1 MDLEEEQKAQRDFP
15 TKKDLYYIIAFLI
28 FSIIMVFTLKF
39 EDPKYLTE
47 QLSLGATLFSIFL
60 AVIAILITFIQS
72 NESSRQSSQMSR
84 DINNQSV
91 QLAKMSGIYT
101 DLMSKQQD
109 ANEETSEKIA
119 QKIQGNTE
127 IPKELREEILKL
139 VEEGKDKQVEILQE
153 KTLIDNELSKDYI
166 RDKNGKMTRKMTT
179 QLLLSFIQNNYNAG
193 QLVSVETL
201 SRDLHRH
208 KNYGIHMSSIRG
220 SIRELS
226 TLGYLRYEYVQDD
239 ITKLG
244 STMFFEV
251 LEKNFF

>member
-1 MDLEEEQKAQRDFP
+1 MEEEQKAKRGFP

-28 FSIIMVFTLKF
+28 FLIIMIFTLKF

-91 QLAKMSGIYT
+91 QLAKMIAIS

-109 ANEETSEKIA
+109 VNEETSEKIA
-119 QKIQGNTE
+119 QKIQGNNK

-153 KTLIDNELSKDYI
+153 KSIIDNTLSKNSNI
-166 RDKNGKMTRKMTT
+166 NRKRTIKMM
-179 QLLLSFIQNNYNAG
+179 LDFIQTKYNLG
-193 QLVSVETL
+193 VLISVETL
-201 SRDLHRH
+201 KRDLLIQ
-208 KNYGIHMSSIRG
+208 NQFIIQLSTIREC
-220 SIRELS
+220 IRELS
-226 TLGYLRYEYVQDD
+226 SQGYLRYEYLADSEEDYKV
-239 ITKLG
+239 
-244 STMFFEV
+244 TMFFKR
-251 LEKNFF
+251 LK